1 MLNSEVIE
9 DLADGLVDNVLDGLR
24 MVIKGWYGWQYMGSH
39 IGSRAQEAQVAFVQ
53 GSLPDQ

>member
-39 IGSRAQEAQVAFVQ
+39 IGSHAFV
-53 GSLPDQ
+53 